1 MKEYRDERVRAGL
14 AAGSAPRAQGTNEKK
29 KTLLQAV
36 CLKHKVQILA
46 FLKKCIA
53 GLGVVKLPGH

>member
-1 MKEYRDERVRAGL
+1 MKECALALLQAVRL
-14 AAGSAPRAQGTNEKK
+14 EHKVQMKK
-29 KTLLQAV
+29 TKTLLQAV